1 MPGRS
6 RFIRPNATR
15 IGATTADG
23 NLRLSAFQ
31 NTGGSLVVAL
41 NTAGSAT
48 SLSYT
53 LPNTHRPDVDH
64 QPVRPALRVPGID
77 LNASDLY
84 NFLPWRL
91 GLLSQTSSP
100 ANTVGG
106 TQ

>member
-1 MPGRS
+1 MPGYS

-31 NTGGSLVVAL
+31 TDGSLVVVAL

-48 SLSYT
+48 SVSYT
-53 LPNTHRPDVDH
+53 LPNTHRPDH
-64 QPVRPALRVPGID
+64 
-77 LNASDLY
+77 ASDLY

-91 GLLSQTSSP
+91 GLLTQTSSP